1 MFLNRLEELFVPI
14 AISEKQVVEIW
25 EVSLQGRHDLLTE
38 DNEPVRV
45 IYPGRR
51 NDGRGADLKDAV
63 ITTGRRQLKGDI
75 EIHVKSSSW
84 WAHGHHRDPAYN
96 RVILH
101 VVYRNDRE
109 KAAELQSGASAPT
122 LTLCN
127 YIAADS
133 HPAPLPAIPCRNI
146 FYRGDTGFI
155 GRILDEAGEQ
165 RFLSRAA
172 IFQAEFSAG
181 EAGQLLYREIM
192 TALGYSKN
200 KKAMAELAG
209 RLPLE
214 KLETALPVKIPD
226 SEYLAHCQ
234 ALLIGTAGLLPSQR
248 GGLFPAYEKTEDWE
262 AKLEKLWAES
272 GAKAGMSAAD
282 WCFFK
287 VRPGNHPVRRL
298 AAMSY
303 LLLRYRQKGLQA
315 GLKEALQEV
324 ADKACYFL
332 EQALLVAPDS
342 YWGRYLDLGLAALG
356 PAPALLGKGRASAI
370 IINVL
375 LPFAYAAGLAGQK
388 EKAML
393 VYRNYNAPAEN
404 ALVTHMRKQLGISK
418 PFIATARRQQGLI
431 HIYKTFC
438 SQGRRGECP
447 LNHERQ

>member
-1 MFLNRLEELFVPI
+1 MPT
-14 AISEKQVVEIW
+14 AISEKQVLEIW
-25 EVSLQGRHDLLTE
+25 EDSLQGRRDLLTE
-38 DNEPVRV
+38 DNESVRV

-127 YIAADS
+127 YIEADS
-133 HPAPLPAIPCRNI
+133 QPTPLPAIPCRNI

-155 GRILDEAGEQ
+155 GKILDKAGEQ
-165 RFLSRAA
+165 RFLARAA
-172 IFQAEFSAG
+172 IFQVEFSAG

-209 RLPLE
+209 RLPVKRLE
-214 KLETALPVKIPD
+214 ATSEAIPD
-226 SEYLAHCQ
+226 SEYLARCQ

-248 GGLFPAYEKTEDWE
+248 GWCFPAYEQTEDWE
-262 AKLEKLWAES
+262 TTLEYIWADS

-303 LLLRYRQKGLQA
+303 LLLRYRQNGLQA
-315 GLKEALQEV
+315 GLKEALQSAV
-324 ADKACYFL
+324 LDKAFHSL
-332 EQALLVAPDS
+332 EQALLVAPDD
-342 YWGRYLDLGLAALG
+342 YWGRYLDLGAAALG

-375 LPFAYAAGLAGQK
+375 LPFAYAAGTPAQK

-393 VYRNYNAPAEN
+393 VYRKCNAPAEN

-438 SQGRRGECP
+438 SQGRRVECP
-447 LNHERQ
+447 LNHERR